1 MPSLC
6 FTVLYLKVQY
16 IHVAVV
22 TNYGIGIMSF
32 WLKHLSHLIITLEN
46 ILWIKKSFDDQE
58 WLCNS
63 CHKYLKKN
71 KVSPQAAING
81 LQFPKKPEF
90 IDLNEL
96 ECRLVAP
103 RLAFQKLLQAPRGK
117 QLKISGNVV
126 NVPADVTDT
135 VHILPRVESAS
146 GTIKIQLKRKLK
158 YKSSALSLNV
168 RPHKVFQAA
177 KWLSVPFL

>member
-1 MPSLC
+1 MLSL
-6 FTVLYLKVQY
+6 FHSLVSK
-16 IHVAVV
+16 
-22 TNYGIGIMSF
+22 G
-32 WLKHLSHLIITLEN
+32 LIYTCSCCDQLWYRHSVILAETFKSSNNNLGKYTLD
-46 ILWIKKSFDDQE
+46 KKSFDDLE

-63 CHKYLKKN
+63 CHKHLKKN

-103 RLAFQKLLQAPRGK
+103 GLAFQRLLQAPRGK
-117 QLKISGNVV
+117 QLKISGNFV
-126 NVPADVTDT
+126 NVPADITDT

-146 GTIKIQLKRKLK
+146 ET
-158 YKSSALSLNV
+158 V
-168 RPHKVFQAA
+168 KV
-177 KWLSVPFL
+177 

>member
-1 MPSLC
+1 M
-6 FTVLYLKVQY
+6 
-16 IHVAVV
+16 
-22 TNYGIGIMSF
+22 TNYGIGSVILAETFKSSNNN
-32 WLKHLSHLIITLEN
+32 LGKYTLD
-46 ILWIKKSFDDQE
+46 KKSFDDQE

-63 CHKYLKKN
+63 CHKYLIKKN

-126 NVPADVTDT
+126 NVPADITDT

-146 GTIKIQLKRKLK
+146 GTIKVQLKRKLK

-168 RPHKVFQAA
+168 RPHRVFQAA